1 MKTMHSSSLYV
12 MHLEHVSIDC
22 SCPPLNVVLA
32 ELVCLVPSAATAL
45 CAEQL
50 SSELGIAYAMIS
62 PVQRRKLTFV
72 SIKVLIV

>member
-12 MHLEHVSIDC
+12 MHLDYVSIDC

-45 CAEQL
+45 CTEQL
-50 SSELGIAYAMIS
+50 SSELGIANIHHDFSSTEKKTDICQY
-62 PVQRRKLTFV
+62 
-72 SIKVLIV
+72 